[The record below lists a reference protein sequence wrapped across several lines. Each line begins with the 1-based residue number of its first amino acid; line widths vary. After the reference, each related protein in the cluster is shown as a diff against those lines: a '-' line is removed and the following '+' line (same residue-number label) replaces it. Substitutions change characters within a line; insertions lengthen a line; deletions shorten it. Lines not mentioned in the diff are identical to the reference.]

1 VPVDFSW
8 GPLVLQYLFEVF
20 ISLVRVTGGQTAAL
34 SQQILASET
43 TVTGVIGK
51 QLDDLAVLIDELELD
66 ISPELD
72 AQTILLKTFQEGETS
87 RLTAILNAA
96 LKGLGID
103 ARISTDRILAAISTN
118 TRDVNTAA
126 DRRASQI
133 EQEIRE
139 STGATN
145 TKITDMQE
153 TVVSIL
159 GEERGILES
168 VWDFLQMDIREV
180 LNVAI
185 EIGDGIFDSLV
196 NKVGGVV
203 GTVIDKLSIPFFEHL
218 GVWKDVVEEQLEL
231 FLEWL
236 LPDAE
241 HQAEVIEIM
250 KDDNAK
256 TTEVVEAVLDP
267 TNGGLGA
274 TVNESAST
282 AQAKRWNATAGD
294 LSLATRSLTDPI
306 MTDSLTMECDL
317 MDEVGESTHQRI
329 YQSYIDR
336 GWSEDAAR
344 DKADNDLG
352 SSILDV
358 ALAGINLLALPLG
371 LAALNVK
378 PCLAVW
384 SESNPHE
391 LIPAGDA
398 IRMFFLGQL
407 TEDETLKI
415 LMRHGFARADS
426 KRMIWSAQRIPDV
439 ENLLA
444 LWLRESLD
452 DDAIDFALSQLGFN
466 PEYAAGMKELAY
478 FIPPVQDLITMAV
491 REVFSPD
498 IRQAQRQDEDYPED
512 FNEWA
517 GKQGVSEEWAKNYWA
532 AHWSLPSPQMGFEM
546 LHRGVIT
553 ETELGTLLRALDV
566 MPGWRQA
573 LIDISY
579 SPYTRVDI
587 RRMHKVGVLSDA
599 EVKQSYQD
607 IGYNPDRAQKL
618 LEFTKE
624 LNKDEGY
631 LTFDVASDLT
641 RGHILQ
647 FYKRGIISEA
657 VALLYLGMIGINA
670 AASKLFIE
678 NIDYEIELKKR
689 DQDTDLILD
698 RYRYELAGYDKTEQD
713 LRDLNLSYRET
724 EEAIHD
730 LRRLQD
736 RRNKTPSKADLDKF
750 LKASL
755 ITSVEYTEMLEQMGY
770 SPYWSEKYL
779 ALIEDAPEK

>member
-1 VPVDFSW
+1 MALDYSW
-8 GPLVLQYLFEVF
+8 GPLVLQHLYEIF
-20 ISLVRVTGGQTAAL
+20 IALVRITSGQTAAL
-34 SQQILASET
+34 NKQILDSEAS
-43 TVTGVIGK
+43 VTGAIGQ

-66 ISPELD
+66 IAPELD
-72 AQTILLKTFQEGETS
+72 AQTVLLKTHHEGETA

-96 LKGLGID
+96 LAGLGID
-103 ARISTDRILAAISTN
+103 SQINTDRILAAISAN
-118 TRDVNTAA
+118 TRDVNASA

-139 STGATN
+139 SAGATN

-153 TVVSIL
+153 SVVSIL

-168 VWDFLQMDIREV
+168 VLDFLQFDLRDV

-185 EIGDGIFDSLV
+185 EIGDGLFDSLV
-196 NKVGGVV
+196 DRVGGVV

-267 TNGGLGA
+267 SNDGLGA

-282 AQAKRWNATAGD
+282 AQSKRWNATAEE

-317 MDEVGESTHQRI
+317 IAEADSPVTEKI
-329 YQSYIDR
+329 YQSYLKR
-336 GWSEDAAR
+336 GWTEEAAR
-344 DKADNDLG
+344 EKANNDLG
-352 SSILDV
+352 SSILDT

-384 SESNPHE
+384 SESHPHE

-398 IRMFFLGQL
+398 IHMFFLGQL

-415 LMRHGFARADS
+415 LMRHGFARSDA

-452 DDAIDFALSQLGFN
+452 DNAIDFALSQLGFN

-546 LHRGVIT
+546 LHRGVIN

-599 EVKQSYQD
+599 EVKRAYQD

-624 LNKDEGY
+624 LNTDEGY
-631 LTFDVASDLT
+631 LTLDVASDLT
-641 RGHILQ
+641 RGNILQ

-657 VALLYLGMIGINA
+657 VAIIYLGMIGINA
-670 AASKLFIE
+670 AASRLFLE

-698 RYRYELAGYDKTEQD
+698 RYRYELATYDKTEQD

-750 LKASL
+750 LKAGL
-755 ITSVEYTEMLEQMGY
+755 IEAAEYTGMLEEMGY
-770 SPYWSEKYL
+770 SPYWAAKYL